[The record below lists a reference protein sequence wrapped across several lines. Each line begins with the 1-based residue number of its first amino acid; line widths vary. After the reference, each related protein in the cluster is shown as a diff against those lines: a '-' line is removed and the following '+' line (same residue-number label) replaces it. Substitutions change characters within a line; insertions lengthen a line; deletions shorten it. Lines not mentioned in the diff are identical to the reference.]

1 MAIFLGIFEALLH
14 IGAAMAERRGI
25 DRAPTIFRVVF
36 VVVGVII
43 ALGITASFF
52 LVLAFV
58 YGVASAAA
66 C

>member
-14 IGAAMAERRGI
+14 VGAAMAERRALI
-25 DRAPTIFRVVF
+25 ARQIFRVVF
-36 VVVGVII
+36 VVGVII